1 MYVARLAQGASA
13 GRFAPAPK
21 PAAADP
27 ASERRRIMRA
37 HEASVDALTA
47 RVAKWSEANM
57 DYHVLPHP
65 LLGDLSV
72 REMLFFTVYHNTHHV
87 ANVQRLLSGRESQ
100 H

>member
-1 MYVARLAQGASA
+1 MRVHAASI
-13 GRFAPAPK
+13 
-21 PAAADP
+21 
-27 ASERRRIMRA
+27 E
-37 HEASVDALTA
+37 ALTA

-65 LLGDLSV
+65 LLGPLSV

-87 ANVQRLLSGRESQ
+87 LNVQRLRAGRKSQ